1 MNGFL
6 GDAKYTRTFARRYQD
21 HVNKS
26 WWMTFLVT
34 QNTQGLSPFPS
45 RRSTKMYAKAI
56 NIPDK
61 FPWRVP
67 LSWENS
73 ARSIPRQG
81 NWVKGL
87 TMWHRKISDL
97 HEDFSIACSIF
108 RNFPSKCLRVSNCT
122 SNQNWCSMRYLK
134 IINTFRFENINMLK
148 QIFEFK
154 ALQTS
159 SSVNRCR
166 CQAIIMTIQTPG
178 SKPTNLMTQNK
189 YKYYN

>member
-1 MNGFL
+1 MIAGMHIICMPPLSSSLVSYVIDNILLTTNFVLLWEWMWHNCSGRSKAGFTRRHVCFLFNKNLMNGFL
-6 GDAKYTRTFARRYQD
+6 GDAKYTRTFARRYQNP
-21 HVNKS
+21 VNKS

-34 QNTQGLSPFPS
+34 QNTRGLSPFPS

-73 ARSIPRQG
+73 ACSIPRQG

-108 RNFPSKCLRVSNCT
+108 RNFPGKMSPCK
-122 SNQNWCSMRYLK
+122 
-134 IINTFRFENINMLK
+134 
-148 QIFEFK
+148 
-154 ALQTS
+154 
-159 SSVNRCR
+159 
-166 CQAIIMTIQTPG
+166 
-178 SKPTNLMTQNK
+178 
-189 YKYYN
+189 

>member
-1 MNGFL
+1 MLKAFWAVSRGICAYPYLYEFVEIWCSYTKAGFTRRHVHFLFNKNLMNGFL

-34 QNTQGLSPFPS
+34 QNTRGLSPFPS

-73 ARSIPRQG
+73 ACSIPRQG

-97 HEDFSIACSIF
+97 HNDFSIACSIS
-108 RNFPSKCLRVSNCT
+108 RNFPGKMSPCK
-122 SNQNWCSMRYLK
+122 
-134 IINTFRFENINMLK
+134 
-148 QIFEFK
+148 
-154 ALQTS
+154 
-159 SSVNRCR
+159 
-166 CQAIIMTIQTPG
+166 
-178 SKPTNLMTQNK
+178 
-189 YKYYN
+189 